1 MKPKPKFK
9 LVSDHMKTT
18 EGSFWSVANVLLKGQ
33 KILKAIY
40 GVLNSSKENE
50 QKITILSLFSLGNTQ
65 NSDFLLNSFLEELTP

>member
-1 MKPKPKFK
+1 
-9 LVSDHMKTT
+9 MKTT